1 MGRKTFVV
9 LLLAVI
15 IGSAFAQELPRLI
28 NYQGKLTNP
37 DGVAVDAPVDITFR
51 IYDVET
57 GGTALWTEA
66 HTGASRI
73 TVTNGL
79 FDVQL
84 GGITDLDL
92 PFDDEYWIELQVGTE
107 VLTPRE
113 KLATVP
119 YAFRAIYADTAFII
133 GSGAVQT
140 DATIDGDGTDADP
153 LGVVWG
159 SVTQHTDVTN
169 AGSGAIITTGER
181 ALLHASGSDNQDL
194 FNRVSDGTNTYTVA
208 TETDILTFA
217 ATGGA
222 DVAVNPTTG
231 VVTIDASSAGDEWG
245 SQVVESDAT
254 LTGEGVTGNLLG
266 IAADGVNDTHIDWGL
281 GANEVGAGD
290 VPYDNTTSGLTA
302 SDVQAALDEIAGG
315 GSAITHSLQDAYD
328 DGSDITVATG
338 VPVSI
343 TSTGATHAL
352 TAVSGSGR
360 AINASNNS
368 TTNPAVYATN
378 AGTGPAIYS
387 SGHLRMSGASGV
399 KIYSTADL
407 NIQLDEGG
415 SGSTTNTLYIRDDAF
430 ASVFTVDEN
439 GDVAAAGNITATN
452 NLLGADLSLGGTLL
466 SSTAA
471 TSGAGLVGYSNTA
484 SGLVA
489 TDVQDAIDEL
499 DAAIAASGD
508 DWGSDVVNSDA
519 TLTGNGTA
527 GSPLGVV
534 WGSVTQHTDVTNAG
548 SGAII
553 TAAERALLH
562 AEGTDLQTVSGSGT
576 SAFTLSDGGGTITLA
591 GTGGATVTR
600 SGNTLTI
607 DAAGAGDDWGSD
619 VVNSDATLTGNG
631 TSGSPLGV
639 VWGSVTQHTD
649 VTNAGSGAIIT
660 AAERALLHASGSD
673 NQNLFNR
680 VSDGTNTY
688 TVATETDILTFAA
701 SGGADVD
708 VNPTTGVVTIDAS
721 SAGDDWGSQVASTT
735 ARLSGDGTA
744 GDPLDIAQQGA
755 TSGQVLKW
763 NGTSWAP
770 DSDNNT
776 TYSAGNGISLSAT
789 TFSVAGGSGLLQE
802 ASGLRLQYINAGSSN
817 QGALWYNGLG
827 RVAGNLYGGTID
839 PISSNRLNYD
849 GYFYAT
855 RLYSGG
861 NQVLTGNQT
870 ITLDGDVTGSGA
882 TSIATTIADN
892 AVTSA
897 KILNGT
903 IVNADISASAAIDWS
918 KLANGTA
925 NRILMTNGSGGI
937 TVVPAPTTDYYLK
950 WNGTAYIWAAASTDL
965 ANHIAGNGLSG
976 ANYDGSG
983 DVTWTVDAG
992 DGINVDA
999 SGVSVDAADGTIDV
1013 SADGIKVGL
1022 GAAQSTSTSYQLHRN
1037 Y

>member
-1 MGRKTFVV
+1 MGKKTLVV

-28 NYQGKLTNP
+28 NYQGKLTDP
-37 DGVAVDAPVDITFR
+37 AGVAVDAPVDITFR

-92 PFDDEYWIELQVGTE
+92 PFDDEYWIELQVGAE

-140 DATIDGDGTDADP
+140 DGTIDGDGTDADP

-169 AGSGAIITTGER
+169 AGSGAIITTAER

-208 TETDILTFA
+208 SETDILTFA
-217 ATGGA
+217 AGA
-222 DVAVNPTTG
+222 GAGVAVNPTTG

-266 IAADGVNDTHIDWGL
+266 IAADGVNTTHIDWGL

-302 SDVQAALDEIAGG
+302 SDVQAALDEITGG
-315 GSAITHSLQDAYD
+315 GSAINHSLQDAYD
-328 DGSDITVATG
+328 DGAAITVATG
-338 VPVSI
+338 TPVSI

-360 AINASNNS
+360 AVNASNNS
-368 TTNPAVYATN
+368 GTNAAVYATN

-415 SGSTTNTLYIRDDAF
+415 SGATTNTFHIRDDAF

-439 GDVAAAGNITATN
+439 GDVVANGNITATN
-452 NLLGADLSLGGTLL
+452 NLLGADLNLGGTLL

-471 TSGAGLVGYSNTA
+471 ASGAGLVGYNNTA
-484 SGLVA
+484 SGLTA

-508 DWGSDVVNSDA
+508 GWGSDVVNSDA
-519 TLTGNGTA
+519 TLTGNGTL

-534 WGSVTQHTDVTNAG
+534 WGSVTQHSDVTNAG

-562 AEGTDLQTVSGSGT
+562 AEGSDLQDLGFVNGGSTYSYFEHTV
-576 SAFTLSDGGGTITLA
+576 TIT
-591 GTGGATVTR
+591 
-600 SGNTLTI
+600 
-607 DAAGAGDDWGSD
+607 
-619 VVNSDATLTGNG
+619 
-631 TSGSPLGV
+631 
-639 VWGSVTQHTD
+639 
-649 VTNAGSGAIIT
+649 
-660 AAERALLHASGSD
+660 
-673 NQNLFNR
+673 
-680 VSDGTNTY
+680 DGTN
-688 TVATETDILTFAA
+688 ATIRDYYDPNTDEQDLSLDGTNLNI
-701 SGGADVD
+701 SGGSGVSLAGFMDNTDEQDLSYTAATRALDITDGSGVTLPLFSTSTATAGF
-708 VNPTTGVVTIDAS
+708 VPGSSGATGS
-721 SAGDDWGSQVASTT
+721 FL
-735 ARLSGDGTA
+735 RGDGTW
-744 GDPLDIAQQGA
+744 A
-755 TSGQVLKW
+755 TPSTG
-763 NGTSWAP
+763 
-770 DSDNNT
+770 DNN
-776 TYSAGNGISLSAT
+776 YVNGISFDTGTGVLTLTRA
-789 TFSVAGGSGLLQE
+789 
-802 ASGLRLQYINAGSSN
+802 
-817 QGALWYNGLG
+817 GLG
-827 RVAGNLYGGTID
+827 NLTQ
-839 PISSNRLNYD
+839 NLD
-849 GYFYAT
+849 GRY
-855 RLYSGG
+855 
-861 NQVLTGNQT
+861 LTGNQT
-870 ITLDGDVTGSGA
+870 ITLTGDVTGSGE
-882 TSIATTIADN
+882 TSITTTIAN
-892 AVTSA
+892 LA
-897 KILNGT
+897 
-903 IVNADISASAAIDWS
+903 WS

-937 TVVPAPTTDYYLK
+937 TVAPAPTTDYYLK
-950 WNGTAYIWAAASTDL
+950 WNGTAYVWAAASTDL
-965 ANHIAGNGLSG
+965 ENLTAGNGLSG
-976 ANYDGSG
+976 TDYNGSTARTFAVNAG
-983 DVTWTVDAG
+983 NGIEIVSDAVT
-992 DGINVDA
+992 
-999 SGVSVDAADGTIDV
+999 VDAADGTIDV

-1022 GAAQSTSTSYQLHRN
+1022 GAAQSTSTSYQLYRN